1 MSLIASMVTMSISA
15 QNPSK
20 RPSLV
25 VGIMIEGL
33 DQTYIDQLRS
43 YFGDK
48 GFNRMLNEG
57 IVLQKVDY
65 GTPLDKI
72 AATAMIYTGAA
83 PSVNGIPSQEVFD
96 NDKGIAYPILLDP
109 SKIGNYTDETYS
121 PVAISVSTLSD
132 EIINLP
138 ELASGSTAGL
148 VYQGAGSDVTINNGI
163 ITVNDDSHTHTK
175 FNNDV

>member
-1 MSLIASMVTMSISA
+1 MRRKENKIAQRIIMSLIASMVTMSISA
-15 QNPSK
+15 QSPSK

-96 NDKGIAYPILLDP
+96 SDKGIAYPILLDP

-121 PVAISVSTLSD
+121 PVAISVTTLSD
-132 EIINLP
+132 EIIINGDGLNQSHSIAP
-138 ELASGSTAGL
+138 DALQSIIMGGHAGNS
-148 VYQGAGSDVTINNGI
+148 A
-163 ITVNDDSHTHTK
+163 
-175 FNNDV
+175 F